1 MALGLNLG
9 GVGGR
14 DFLPI
19 IKYDARAGRMF
30 RVDREDGVT
39 IPHDITKNFR
49 AVFDFENL
57 EVGYIHFA
65 AASPPSYVMVPL
77 GQPLPTSP
85 SPEHKQGLRMCVKLS
100 SDIGGDVRELSGNSS
115 AFLTGI
121 DALHTEYEA
130 GKVSNAGKLPVVALA
145 DTLAIESKGQGQK
158 STNYRP
164 VFQII
169 AWVDRPKDLVAS
181 PRGSTE
187 PKAIPNWATPTQPPA
202 TGNVRAFA
210 PVGRTPEP
218 VSNDL
223 DFG

>member
-1 MALGLNLG
+1 
-9 GVGGR
+9 
-14 DFLPI
+14 
-19 IKYDARAGRMF
+19 
-30 RVDREDGVT
+30 
-39 IPHDITKNFR
+39 
-49 AVFDFENL
+49 
-57 EVGYIHFA
+57 
-65 AASPPSYVMVPL
+65 MVPL

-130 GKVSNAGKLPVVALA
+130 GKVSNVGKLPVVALA

-187 PKAIPNWATPTQPPA
+187 PKAIPNWATPAQPPA
-202 TGNVRAFA
+202 TGNVRAVA

-218 VSNDL
+218 ISNDL